1 MKRAINEKKFK
12 DMNIL
17 KILRPH
23 QWVKNTFIFIPLF
36 FGGSLFDMADWTSS
50 LVAFVAFSFAA
61 SAIYSINDIVDVE
74 ADKKHPKKCKRP
86 IAAGLVSKRQASL
99 LAIILAIAALALPF
113 LLNNWMLS
121 VVIALYLAMN
131 LCYCIRLKHYAII
144 DVCLVALGF
153 VMRIV
158 AGGVATDIVL
168 SRWIVM
174 MTFLLTLF
182 LSFAKR
188 RDDVLIM
195 NETGMAP
202 RKNTSRYNL
211 TFINQAI
218 TITGGVMLVCY
229 IMYTVSP
236 EVIERF
242 NSPNLYMTSF
252 FVILGLLRYIQL
264 TVVDER
270 SGEPT
275 RLVLS
280 DRLIQLIIAGWIIS
294 FAIIIYT

>member
-1 MKRAINEKKFK
+1 
-12 DMNIL
+12 MNIL

-144 DVCLVALGF
+144 DVCLVAMGF

>member
-1 MKRAINEKKFK
+1 
-12 DMNIL
+12 MNIL

-211 TFINQAI
+211 TFMNQAI

>member
-1 MKRAINEKKFK
+1 
-12 DMNIL
+12 MNIL
-17 KILRPH
+17 KILRLH

>member
-1 MKRAINEKKFK
+1 
-12 DMNIL
+12 MNIL

-144 DVCLVALGF
+144 DVCIVALGF

-294 FAIIIYT
+294 FALIIYT

>member
-1 MKRAINEKKFK
+1 
-12 DMNIL
+12 MNIL

>member
-1 MKRAINEKKFK
+1 MKKFK

-144 DVCLVALGF
+144 DVCIVALGF

-236 EVIERF
+236 EVIEHF

>member
-1 MKRAINEKKFK
+1 
-12 DMNIL
+12 MNIL

-61 SAIYSINDIVDVE
+61 SAIYSNNDIVDVE

>member
-1 MKRAINEKKFK
+1 
-12 DMNIL
+12 MNIL

-121 VVIALYLAMN
+121 VVIAVYLAMN

>member
-1 MKRAINEKKFK
+1 
-12 DMNIL
+12 MNIL

-270 SGEPT
+270 SCEPT

>member
-1 MKRAINEKKFK
+1 
-12 DMNIL
+12 MNIL

-144 DVCLVALGF
+144 DVCIVAMGF

-275 RLVLS
+275 RLVLY

>member
-1 MKRAINEKKFK
+1 
-12 DMNIL
+12 MNIL

-36 FGGSLFDMADWTSS
+36 FGGSLFVMAAWTSS

>member
-1 MKRAINEKKFK
+1 
-12 DMNIL
+12 MNIL

-86 IAAGLVSKRQASL
+86 IAAGLVSKRQARL

-113 LLNNWMLS
+113 LFNNWMLS

-144 DVCLVALGF
+144 DVCIVAWGF

-294 FAIIIYT
+294 FAIIIYM

>member
-1 MKRAINEKKFK
+1 
-12 DMNIL
+12 MNIL

-36 FGGSLFDMADWTSS
+36 FGGSLFDMAAWTSS

-144 DVCLVALGF
+144 DVCIVAMGF

>member
-1 MKRAINEKKFK
+1 
-12 DMNIL
+12 MNIL

-86 IAAGLVSKRQASL
+86 IAAGLVSKRQARL

-113 LLNNWMLS
+113 LLNNWMQS

-144 DVCLVALGF
+144 DVCIVAMGF

>member
-1 MKRAINEKKFK
+1 MIKFK

-17 KILRPH
+17 KILRLH

-36 FGGSLFDMADWTSS
+36 FGGCLFDMADWTSS

-144 DVCLVALGF
+144 DVCIVAMGF

>member
-1 MKRAINEKKFK
+1 
-12 DMNIL
+12 MNIL

-195 NETGMAP
+195 NETGLAP

-211 TFINQAI
+211 TFVNQAI

>member
-1 MKRAINEKKFK
+1 MKKFK

-17 KILRPH
+17 KILRLH

-121 VVIALYLAMN
+121 VVIAVYLAMN

-144 DVCLVALGF
+144 DVCIVAMGF

>member
-1 MKRAINEKKFK
+1 MKKFK

-36 FGGSLFDMADWTSS
+36 FGGSLFDMEDWTSS

-86 IAAGLVSKRQASL
+86 IAAGLVSKRQARL

>member
-1 MKRAINEKKFK
+1 
-12 DMNIL
+12 MNIL

-86 IAAGLVSKRQASL
+86 IAAGLISKRQASL

-144 DVCLVALGF
+144 DVCIVAMGF

>member
-1 MKRAINEKKFK
+1 
-12 DMNIL
+12 MNIL

-86 IAAGLVSKRQASL
+86 IAAGLVSKRQARL

-294 FAIIIYT
+294 FAIIIYM

>member
-1 MKRAINEKKFK
+1 MKKFK

-86 IAAGLVSKRQASL
+86 IAAGLVSKRQARL

>member
-1 MKRAINEKKFK
+1 
-12 DMNIL
+12 MNIL

-121 VVIALYLAMN
+121 VVIAVYLAMN

-144 DVCLVALGF
+144 DVCIVAMGF

>member
-1 MKRAINEKKFK
+1 
-12 DMNIL
+12 MNIL

-144 DVCLVALGF
+144 DVCIVAMGF

-294 FAIIIYT
+294 FAIIIYM

>member
-1 MKRAINEKKFK
+1 MKKFK

-86 IAAGLVSKRQASL
+86 IAAGLVSKRQARL

-121 VVIALYLAMN
+121 VVIAVYLAMN

-144 DVCLVALGF
+144 DVCIVALGF

-294 FAIIIYT
+294 FAIIIYM

>member
-1 MKRAINEKKFK
+1 MKKFK

-17 KILRPH
+17 KILRLH

-275 RLVLS
+275 RLVRS
-280 DRLIQLIIAGWIIS
+280 DRLIQLIRAGWIIS

>member
-1 MKRAINEKKFK
+1 
-12 DMNIL
+12 MNIL

-144 DVCLVALGF
+144 YVCLVALGF

>member
-1 MKRAINEKKFK
+1 
-12 DMNIL
+12 MNIL

-86 IAAGLVSKRQASL
+86 IAAGLVSKRQARL

-121 VVIALYLAMN
+121 VVIAVYLAMN

-144 DVCLVALGF
+144 DVCIVAMGF

>member
-1 MKRAINEKKFK
+1 
-12 DMNIL
+12 MNIL
-17 KILRPH
+17 KILRLH

-121 VVIALYLAMN
+121 VVIAVYLAMN

-144 DVCLVALGF
+144 DVCIVAMGF

>member
-1 MKRAINEKKFK
+1 
-12 DMNIL
+12 MNIL

-121 VVIALYLAMN
+121 VVIAVYLAMN

-144 DVCLVALGF
+144 DVCIVAMGF

-294 FAIIIYT
+294 FAIIIYM

>member
-1 MKRAINEKKFK
+1 
-12 DMNIL
+12 MNIL
-17 KILRPH
+17 KILRLH

-144 DVCLVALGF
+144 DVCIVAMGF

>member
-1 MKRAINEKKFK
+1 
-12 DMNIL
+12 MNIL

-294 FAIIIYT
+294 FAIIIYM

>member
-1 MKRAINEKKFK
+1 
-12 DMNIL
+12 MNIL

-36 FGGSLFDMADWTSS
+36 FGGSLFDMADWTAS
-50 LVAFVAFSFAA
+50 LVAIVAFSFAA

-144 DVCLVALGF
+144 DVCIVAMGF

-158 AGGVATDIVL
+158 AGGVATDVVL

-195 NETGMAP
+195 NETGLAP

>member
-1 MKRAINEKKFK
+1 
-12 DMNIL
+12 MNIL

-229 IMYTVSP
+229 MMYTVSP

-242 NSPNLYMTSF
+242 QSPNLYRTSF

>member
-1 MKRAINEKKFK
+1 MKKFK

-17 KILRPH
+17 KILRLH

-36 FGGSLFDMADWTSS
+36 FGGCLFDMADWTSS

-168 SRWIVM
+168 SRWILM

>member
-1 MKRAINEKKFK
+1 MKKIK

-86 IAAGLVSKRQASL
+86 IAAGLVSKRQARL

-121 VVIALYLAMN
+121 VVIAIYLAMN

-144 DVCLVALGF
+144 DVCIVAMGF

>member
-1 MKRAINEKKFK
+1 
-12 DMNIL
+12 MNIL

-50 LVAFVAFSFAA
+50 LVAFVAFPFAA

-121 VVIALYLAMN
+121 VVIAVYLAMN

>member
-1 MKRAINEKKFK
+1 
-12 DMNIL
+12 MNIL

-86 IAAGLVSKRQASL
+86 IAAGLVSKRQARL

>member
-1 MKRAINEKKFK
+1 
-12 DMNIL
+12 MNIL

-158 AGGVATDIVL
+158 AGGVTTDIVL

>member
-1 MKRAINEKKFK
+1 
-12 DMNIL
+12 MNIL

-211 TFINQAI
+211 TFVNQAI

-280 DRLIQLIIAGWIIS
+280 DHLIQLIIAGWIIS